1 MTLTL
6 ILTRHAK
13 SSWGDPGLP
22 DHARPLNKRG
32 RASAEAVG
40 IWLKKKGVLPDQ
52 VLSSSSQRTRETY
65 QRMAL
70 TARTTTF
77 TDDLYHASASQIL
90 SELNHATGQT
100 VLLLGHNPGM
110 AEFAGQI
117 VDQPP
122 DHPRFAD
129 YPTCA
134 TTLIRFEAE
143 NWADIHWQDGKVLDF
158 VVPREL
164 VPE

>member
-32 RASAEAVG
+32 RASAEAMG
-40 IWLKKKGVLPDQ
+40 IWLKKRELLPDQ

-70 TARTTTF
+70 TARSTTF
-77 TDDLYHASASQIL
+77 TDDLYHASAQQIL
-90 SELNHATGQT
+90 NELNHATGQT
-100 VLLLGHNPGM
+100 VLLLGHNPGI

-117 VDQPP
+117 VQAPP
-122 DHPRFAD
+122 DAERFHD

-134 TTLIRFEAE
+134 TTVITFDAPTWDEVDWHSGLV
-143 NWADIHWQDGKVLDF
+143 QDFILPRQLLD
-158 VVPREL
+158 
-164 VPE
+164 